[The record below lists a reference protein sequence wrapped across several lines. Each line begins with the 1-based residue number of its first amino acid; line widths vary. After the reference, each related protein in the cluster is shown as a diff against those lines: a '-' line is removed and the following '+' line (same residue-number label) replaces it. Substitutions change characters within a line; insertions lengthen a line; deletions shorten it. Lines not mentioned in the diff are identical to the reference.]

1 MVCEAALPVRQWLCF
16 WRCNRCCKGQVCYQR
31 SGATGGT
38 GRAFAMLCGSAER
51 AVLVIR
57 GRDCVGCVS
66 LSLVALALVVVLVLG
81 RLGAQW

>member
-1 MVCEAALPVRQWLCF
+1 
-16 WRCNRCCKGQVCYQR
+16 
-31 SGATGGT
+31 
-38 GRAFAMLCGSAER
+38 MLCGSAER

-66 LSLVALALVVVLVLG
+66 LSLVALVLVVVVVLG